1 MYAKEDEQRL
11 VDRFCKGDESAFN
24 ELVNRHKRGVF
35 AMAMRLCGNRDE
47 ADVVTQETF
56 LRLHRYGSS
65 WKGDSTLR
73 TWLWRV
79 AVNQL
84 RSQLKKSKR
93 LQAIKPVQDEHI
105 DMLAKKQSH
114 FQPPS
119 AIAELIDE
127 LSLDHREVLA
137 LYSGD
142 GFSIK
147 EISEITKVPIGTVK
161 SRLCYA
167 KRHLAKLMLD
177 RGVRP

>member
-1 MYAKEDEQRL
+1 MYAKEDDQRL
-11 VDRFCKGDESAFN
+11 VDRFCKGDEGAFN

-65 WKGDSTLR
+65 WKGDATLR

-79 AVNQL
+79 AVNQA
-84 RSQLKKSKR
+84 RSQLRKSKPM
-93 LQAIKPVQDEHI
+93 QAIKPLQEEHI
-105 DMLAKKQSH
+105 ELLAKRQSNPT
-114 FQPPS
+114 PPS
-119 AIAELIDE
+119 AIAELMEE

-147 EISEITKVPIGTVK
+147 EISEITKVPVGTVK

-167 KRHLAKLMLD
+167 KRHLAKLMLE